1 MTWLMLDNPAWD
13 PHPQAPAV
21 RAVRT
26 PAGTWL
32 VASTP
37 VPSVTRLD
45 GGGDGAAPIIDTYDP
60 ATLHDAPMTE
70 GLRAALHQLGPV
82 RRLRE
87 ASLWDAL
94 ATAIIRQVIRARQAR
109 AMHHAF
115 RHAAG
120 DPAGS
125 THLLPTPE
133 QVLALSEEDFAALGM
148 AFKRRPLQAAA
159 TAYMDHPEWAHLAP
173 DVLIKE
179 LQSVPRI
186 GPWTAAAAVADHTGD
201 FSFYPHCDLAV
212 RTWAAKADPATV
224 WPADDVAFA
233 AGWRN
238 LAGPHL
244 STLTV
249 LILAWGDHHAH
260 QLATPDQGSPYH

>member
-1 MTWLMLDNPAWD
+1 MTWLMLDHPAWD
-13 PHPQAPAV
+13 LHAQLPAV

-26 PAGTWL
+26 TAGTWL
-32 VASTP
+32 VTNASTLSAVRLAGASTAP
-37 VPSVTRLD
+37 VFD
-45 GGGDGAAPIIDTYDP
+45 AYDP
-60 ATLHDAPMTE
+60 AALRDAALTR
-70 GLRAALHQLGPV
+70 GLRSALHQLGPV

-87 ASLWDAL
+87 ASLWHAL

-120 DPAGS
+120 DPVGS
-125 THLLPTPE
+125 TRLLPTPE
-133 QVLALSEEDFAALGM
+133 QVLALSEEDFARLGM

-159 TAYMDHPEWAHLAP
+159 TAYLAHPEWAQLAP

-201 FSFYPHCDLAV
+201 FSFYPHADLAV
-212 RTWAAKADPATV
+212 RTWAALADPDTD
-224 WPADDVAFA
+224 WPADDNHFGAR
-233 AGWRN
+233 WRDM
-238 LAGPHL
+238 AGPHL

-260 QLATPDQGSPYH
+260 HPATSDQGSP